1 MQKLGGFPVNSKLTV
16 STINVFFAG
25 LPRWIPLRLAFFVV
39 HVYTYVARVP
49 VVVGSIPH
57 QIAYFV
63 FLYFFVI
70 FFQIYQK
77 KTVSCSKCQ
86 LTCTRVLVSLVRI
99 LT

>member
-1 MQKLGGFPVNSKLTV
+1 MDPVALSAFLL
-16 STINVFFAG
+16 VFG
-25 LPRWIPLRLAFFVV
+25 TSLEYTCTRVVLV

-57 QIAYFV
+57 QIAYFYRFFV

-77 KTVSCSKCQ
+77 KNGKLQ
-86 LTCTRVLVSLVRI
+86 
-99 LT
+99 

>member
-1 MQKLGGFPVNSKLTV
+1 MDPVALS
-16 STINVFFAG
+16 
-25 LPRWIPLRLAFFVV
+25 AFLLDFGTSLEYTYVWYLV

-57 QIAYFV
+57 QIAYFYRFFV

-77 KTVSCSKCQ
+77 KK
-86 LTCTRVLVSLVRI
+86 R
-99 LT
+99 